1 MTAKMKRRAFI
12 TLLGGAAAAWPL
24 GARGQQP
31 QMPVI
36 GFLNNTSPEIR
47 RVELAAF
54 HRGLNEAGYFEGQN
68 VRIEYR
74 WGQGQYDRMPALA
87 RDLAQASVSVLVATG
102 GEQVALAAKAATATI
117 PTVFIIAGDPVRMGL
132 VASLNRPAG
141 NITGFSL
148 LDTLTEAKR
157 LEVAHELVPG
167 ASLFACLVNPN
178 NPITESVTRDLQAAA
193 DTLGRKLLV
202 VGASTGHE
210 LDAAFANAA
219 QQRAGAILLEGDGFL
234 FGERNRIVALAAH
247 HAVPAIY
254 SQREYVMA
262 GGLMSYGSNIADAYR
277 NAGMYS
283 GKILKGAKPADL
295 PVQQATKVELIIN
308 LKTARAL
315 GLGVPPILL
324 ARADEVIE

>member
-1 MTAKMKRRAFI
+1 MKRREFI
-12 TLLGGAAAAWPL
+12 TLLGGAAAWPL
-24 GARGQQP
+24 AARAQQA
-31 QMPVI
+31 MPVI

-54 HRGLNEAGYFEGQN
+54 HRGLNEGGYFEGQN

-74 WGQGQYDRMPALA
+74 WGQGRYDRMPALA
-87 RDLAQASVSVLVATG
+87 GDLAHASVSVLVATG

-117 PTVFIIAGDPVRMGL
+117 PTVFIIAGDPVKIGL
-132 VASLNRPAG
+132 VASLNR
-141 NITGFSL
+141 NVTGFSL

-157 LEVAHELVPG
+157 LEVADELVPG
-167 ASLFACLVNPN
+167 ASLFAFLVNPN

-202 VGASTGHE
+202 VEASTGHK
-210 LDAAFANAA
+210 LDAALCERRR
-219 QQRAGAILLEGDGFL
+219 RARAVLLEGDGFL
-234 FGERNRIVALAAH
+234 FGERERIVALAAR

-254 SQREYVMA
+254 SQRQYVMA

-277 NAGMYS
+277 SAGIYC
-283 GKILKGAKPADL
+283 GKILKGTKPADL

-308 LKTARAL
+308 LKTAKAL
-315 GLGVPPILL
+315 GLTVPDKLL

>member
-1 MTAKMKRRAFI
+1 LKRREFI
-12 TLLGGAAAAWPL
+12 TLLGGAAAWPVAAL
-24 GARGQQP
+24 AEQP
-31 QMPVI
+31 MPVI

-54 HRGLNEAGYFEGQN
+54 HRGLNEGGYFEGQN

-74 WGQGQYDRMPALA
+74 WGQGRYDRMPALA
-87 RDLAQASVSVLVATG
+87 GDLAQASVSVLVATG

-117 PTVFIIAGDPVRMGL
+117 PTVFIIAGDPVEIGL
-132 VASLNRPAG
+132 VASLNRPGG
-141 NITGFSL
+141 NVTGFSL

-167 ASLFACLVNPN
+167 ASLFAFLVNPN

-202 VGASTGHE
+202 VGAGTGNE
-210 LDAAFANAA
+210 LDAAFTNVA
-219 QQRAGAILLEGDGFL
+219 QQRAGAVLLEGDGFL
-234 FGERNRIVALAAH
+234 FGERDRIAALAAR

-277 NAGMYS
+277 YAGMYC

-315 GLGVPPILL
+315 GLEVPPTLL
-324 ARADEVIE
+324 TRADEVIE

>member
-1 MTAKMKRRAFI
+1 MKRRDMIA
-12 TLLGGAAAAWPL
+12 LVGGAAAWPL
-24 GARGQQP
+24 AARAQQP
-31 QMPVI
+31 IRVI

-54 HRGLNEAGYFEGQN
+54 HRGLNEGGYFEGQN

-74 WGQGQYDRMPALA
+74 WGQGRYDRMPALA
-87 RDLAQASVSVLVATG
+87 GDLAHASVSVLVATG

-117 PTVFIIAGDPVRMGL
+117 PTVFIIAGDPVKIGL
-132 VASLNRPAG
+132 VASLNRPGG
-141 NITGFSL
+141 NVTGFSL

-157 LEVAHELVPG
+157 LEVADELVPG
-167 ASLFACLVNPN
+167 ASLFAFLVNPN

-202 VGASTGHE
+202 VGASTGHK
-210 LDAAFANAA
+210 LDAAFANVA
-219 QQRAGAILLEGDGFL
+219 QQRARAVLLEGDGFL
-234 FGERNRIVALAAH
+234 FGERERIVALAAR

-254 SQREYVMA
+254 SQRQYVMA

-277 NAGMYS
+277 SAGIYC
-283 GKILKGAKPADL
+283 GKILKGTKPADL

-308 LKTARAL
+308 LKTAKAL
-315 GLGVPPILL
+315 GLTVPDKLL

>member
-1 MTAKMKRRAFI
+1 MMKRRDFI
-12 TLLGGAAAAWPL
+12 TLLGGVAAAWPL
-24 GARGQQP
+24 AARAQQE
-31 QMPVI
+31 MPVI

-47 RVELAAF
+47 RGELAAF
-54 HRGLNEAGYFEGQN
+54 HRGLNEGGYFEGQN

-74 WGQGQYDRMPALA
+74 WAQGRYDRLPALA
-87 RDLAQASVSVLVATG
+87 ADLVQASVSVLFAAS
-102 GEQVALAAKAATATI
+102 EQVALAAKAATATI
-117 PTVFIIAGDPVRMGL
+117 PTVFIIAGDPVKIGL

-219 QQRAGAILLEGDGFL
+219 QQRAAAILLEGDGFL

-315 GLGVPPILL
+315 GLEVPPTLL